1 MFNNDFSPKRE
12 ISLGKKPNSTMATCL
27 TLNAFDLVDALEKN
41 ELKGELKEIAQELNE
56 ESNPIIMLV
65 KYRN

>member
-1 MFNNDFSPKRE
+1 
-12 ISLGKKPNSTMATCL
+12 MATCL
-27 TLNAFDLVDALEKN
+27 TLNAFYLVDALEKN

-65 KYRN
+65 KHRN

>member
-12 ISLGKKPNSTMATCL
+12 ISLGQKPNSTMATCL
-27 TLNAFDLVDALEKN
+27 TLNASDLVDALEKN
-41 ELKGELKEIAQELNE
+41 ELKGDLKEIAQELNE

-65 KYRN
+65 KHRN